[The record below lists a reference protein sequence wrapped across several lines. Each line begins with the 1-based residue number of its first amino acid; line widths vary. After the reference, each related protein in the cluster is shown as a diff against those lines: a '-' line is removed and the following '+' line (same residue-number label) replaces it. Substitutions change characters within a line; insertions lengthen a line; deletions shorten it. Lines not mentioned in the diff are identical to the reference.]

1 MRIYAKN
8 ADRSS
13 YCRRYAT
20 DLSQRWGISDYEYL
34 WFPFRESG
42 DIILC
47 QYSGERCHDV
57 DIGACRS
64 TKKNAHLQTFPKKNV
79 RARAFCWFLTKNDRR
94 NANKSRVNLLS
105 ICFCVALAL
114 VSHSF
119 RDKRKWQIEFTT
131 EACSGYWVSN
141 YFHATITGWR
151 SQLTFGFEKGRQS
164 GRLSRPRTP
173 ENTLSKA
180 AQSNHLV

>member
-8 ADRSS
+8 ADRIS

-47 QYSGERCHDV
+47 QHSGERCHDV

-64 TKKNAHLQTFPKKNV
+64 TKKNAHLQTFPQKNV

-105 ICFCVALAL
+105 ICFCLALAL

-119 RDKRKWQIEFTT
+119 RDKRKWQIAFTT

-141 YFHATITGWR
+141 YFHATITGP
-151 SQLTFGFEKGRQS
+151 S
-164 GRLSRPRTP
+164 P
-173 ENTLSKA
+173 ENTLSKT
-180 AQSNHLV
+180 QSRQGLLPALIFD